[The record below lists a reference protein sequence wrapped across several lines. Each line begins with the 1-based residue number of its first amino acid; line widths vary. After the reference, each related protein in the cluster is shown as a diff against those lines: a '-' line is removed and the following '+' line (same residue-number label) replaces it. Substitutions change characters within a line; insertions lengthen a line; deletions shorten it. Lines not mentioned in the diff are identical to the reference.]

1 MKKIFNIISLV
12 AVAAFTLASCQKEV
26 QQREPSP
33 EETAGCYGV
42 YFPTQAASGSHVY
55 SPVEDPSID
64 IVLARTNTSGSI
76 TVPITA
82 KFSEEVF
89 NVGAAT
95 FADGQSET
103 TFTVRF
109 DNAQEGVNYSASF
122 VIEDNQYA
130 SMYNSNPVGLDFSV
144 MRVEMKDFLNPVSGK
159 PAIITLNEGW
169 WGEVHQ
175 AQMRYYEVDGVRTC
189 TIYSIEEGNGIW
201 GDTQNAELNFTW
213 YTKNNNDAGY
223 NFLEVKKQY
232 FGFDYSDWGSKPE
245 SSAVNPIYVYDYP
258 WYWIERGEV
267 WGVNG
272 MGTDWLDEANLTGQI
287 DGSYPVSYYDGNGGF
302 FFNLRYFI
310 PSLSGGFSSDPYE
323 FVAIADGFTRV
334 DYSLELEAD
343 YTVEGVTPISV
354 EAGVDVAALRYAIYE
369 GELTATQ
376 VANKTEA
383 IISGADPSEIFS
395 DFEYDEEE
403 GKLYAI
409 FGVAPETTGEYTLVG
424 VAYDESANPQTSA
437 AVTFKHIAGSDTE
450 EYAVDLSV
458 FTEATPTRYKDFTE
472 YDSFAFGILGSDI
485 TEAHAAIVEASK
497 LSAEFLAE
505 LKGDSSYAMP
515 ESVIDM
521 INGVGGYYTVATD
534 LDPGTQYA
542 VVVWATN
549 GYEDTIK
556 YDVYTTTAIP
566 ENWNPIGT
574 GYYTDDFFTTFFN
587 VDPQTMEVEMAQSE
601 DDPTRFKMIYPYD
614 GKYPYNA
621 EGDWDESKSYDIV
634 FTIPDSKHVYILP
647 QKIGVDWGYGMF
659 SIASMAGRYVAAGY
673 SVDEIEGAGVPFGV
687 LENGIIT
694 FPDPDGHS
702 LLISMAGYN
711 AGAWYYANSN
721 DACQIVLP
729 ENVSLSSAPVAKKAE
744 KPAGMVTS
752 NLKIASDVQSVF
764 ERDPKPVKAQVN
776 VSFERKQNKNNR
788 TVVPAQK
795 DIRK

>member
-1 MKKIFNIISLV
+1 MKKIINIISLV
-12 AVAAFTLASCQKEV
+12 AVAAFTLISCQKQVEPHQPGPAEV
-26 QQREPSP
+26 S
-33 EETAGCYGV
+33 GCYGV
-42 YFPTQAASGSHVY
+42 YFPTQAASGSHVF
-55 SPVEDPSID
+55 SPVEDPSIE
-64 IVLARTNTSGSI
+64 ITLARTNTSGAI
-76 TVPITA
+76 TVPVKTTVSQDGIFT
-82 KFSEEVF
+82 
-89 NVGAAT
+89 VGAAT
-95 FADGQSET
+95 FADGQDET

-109 DNAQEGVNYSASF
+109 DGAEEGTTYSASF
-122 VIEDNQYA
+122 EIDDNQYA
-130 SMYNSNPVGLDFSV
+130 SMYNSNPIALDFSV
-144 MRVEMKDFLNPVSGK
+144 MRVEMKTFKTADGSKDASITFTDKDF
-159 PAIITLNEGW
+159 
-169 WGEVHQ
+169 WGEVHDDCYIQ
-175 AQMRYYEVDGVRTC
+175 YYEVDGVRYC
-189 TIYSIEEGNGIW
+189 ETIGGKPVGEASEGIGPW
-201 GDTQNAELNFTW
+201 GTDVQLKFKW
-213 YTKNNNDAGY
+213 YTKKTITVNDVDY
-223 NFLEVKKQY
+223 QWIEVEAQYHGWESSGNPVY
-232 FGFDYSDWGSKPE
+232 FGDYFHMRAD
-245 SSAVNPIYVYDYP
+245 
-258 WYWIERGEV
+258 
-267 WGVNG
+267 
-272 MGTDWLDEANLTGQI
+272 MGLSN
-287 DGSYPVSYYDGNGGF
+287 GSYTSSYDRYVNAGDGYLPSYYDGNGGF
-302 FFNLRYFI
+302 IFNMAYWI
-310 PSLSGGFSSDPYE
+310 HGTTSWYGYQNNAPVGIAEGFS
-323 FVAIADGFTRV
+323 RV
-334 DYSLELEAD
+334 DYSLSIEAD
-343 YTVEGVTPISV
+343 YSEQGETPIYV
-354 EAGVDVAALRYAIYE
+354 EAGVDVAALRYAVYE

-376 VANKTEA
+376 IANKTEA

-395 DFEYDEEE
+395 DFEYDEENE
-403 GKLYAI
+403 ELYAV
-409 FGVAPETTGEYTLVG
+409 FGVSPETTGIYTLVA

-437 AVTFKHIAGSDTE
+437 SVTFTHIAGGDTE
-450 EYAVDLSV
+450 KYAVDLSV
-458 FTEATPTRYKDFTE
+458 FTEATPARYKDFTE

-497 LSAEFLAE
+497 LSATFLAE
-505 LKGDSSYAMP
+505 LKEDSSYAMP
-515 ESVIDM
+515 ESVIDR

-549 GYEDTIK
+549 GYEDTFD

-687 LENGIIT
+687 LENGVIT

-702 LLISMAGYN
+702 LLISMAGYKD
-711 AGAWYYANSN
+711 GAWYYANSN

-729 ENVSLSSAPVAKKAE
+729 ENVSLSSAPVAQKAQ
-744 KPAGMVTS
+744 KPAGMVTT
-752 NLKIASDVQSVF
+752 NLKVATDVQSVF

-788 TVVPAQK
+788 TLVPAQK

>member
-1 MKKIFNIISLV
+1 MKKIINIISLI
-12 AVAAFTLASCQKEV
+12 AVAAFTLISCQKQVEPHQPGPAEV
-26 QQREPSP
+26 S
-33 EETAGCYGV
+33 GCYGV

-55 SPVEDPSID
+55 SPTQDPSIE
-64 IVLARTNTSGSI
+64 ITLARTNTSGAI
-76 TVPITA
+76 TVPVKTTVSQDGIFT
-82 KFSEEVF
+82 
-89 NVGAAT
+89 VGAAT
-95 FADGQSET
+95 FADGQDET

-109 DNAQEGVNYSASF
+109 DSAEEGTTYSASF
-122 VIEDNQYA
+122 EIDDNQYA
-130 SMYNSNPVGLDFSV
+130 SLYNSNPIALDFSV
-144 MRVEMKDFLNPVSGK
+144 MRVEMKTFKTADGSKDASITFIDKDF
-159 PAIITLNEGW
+159 
-169 WGEVHQ
+169 WGEVHDDCYIQ
-175 AQMRYYEVDGVRTC
+175 YYEVDGVRYC
-189 TIYSIEEGNGIW
+189 ETIGGKPVGEASEGIGPW
-201 GDTQNAELNFTW
+201 GTDVQLKFKW
-213 YTKNNNDAGY
+213 YTKKTITVNDVDY
-223 NFLEVKKQY
+223 QWIEVEAQYQGWESSGNPVY
-232 FGFDYSDWGSKPE
+232 FGDYFYMRAD
-245 SSAVNPIYVYDYP
+245 
-258 WYWIERGEV
+258 
-267 WGVNG
+267 
-272 MGTDWLDEANLTGQI
+272 MGLSN
-287 DGSYPVSYYDGNGGF
+287 GSYTSSYDRYVNAGDGYLPSYYDGNGGF
-302 FFNLRYFI
+302 IFNMAYWI
-310 PSLSGGFSSDPYE
+310 HGTTSWYGYQNNAPVG
-323 FVAIADGFTRV
+323 IAEGFTRV
-334 DYSLELEAD
+334 DYSLSVETD
-343 YTVEGVTPISV
+343 YTYNGETPIYV

-369 GELTATQ
+369 GELTPTQ
-376 VANKTEA
+376 VANKTDA

-395 DFEYDEEE
+395 DFEYDEENE
-403 GKLYAI
+403 ELYAV
-409 FGVAPETTGEYTLVG
+409 FGVSPETTGIYTLVA

-437 AVTFKHIAGSDTE
+437 SVTFTHIAGGDTE
-450 EYAVDLSV
+450 KYAVDLSV
-458 FTEATPTRYKDFTE
+458 FTEATPARYKDFTE

-497 LSAEFLAE
+497 LSATFLAE
-505 LKGDSSYAMP
+505 LKEDSSYAMP
-515 ESVIDM
+515 ESVIDR

-549 GYEDTIK
+549 GYEDTFD

-574 GYYTDDFFTTFFN
+574 GYYTDDFFTAFFN

-788 TVVPAQK
+788 TLVPAQK

>member
-1 MKKIFNIISLV
+1 MKKIINIISLI
-12 AVAAFTLASCQKEV
+12 AVAAFTLISCQKQVEPHQPGPAEV
-26 QQREPSP
+26 S
-33 EETAGCYGV
+33 GCYGV

-55 SPVEDPSID
+55 SPTQDPSIE
-64 IVLARTNTSGSI
+64 ITLARTNTSGAI
-76 TVPITA
+76 TVPVKTTVSQDGIFT
-82 KFSEEVF
+82 
-89 NVGAAT
+89 VGAAT
-95 FADGQSET
+95 FADGQDET

-109 DNAQEGVNYSASF
+109 DSAEEGTTYSASF
-122 VIEDNQYA
+122 EIDDNQYA
-130 SMYNSNPVGLDFSV
+130 SLYNSNPIALDFSV
-144 MRVEMKDFLNPVSGK
+144 MRVEMKTFKTADGSKDASITFIDKDF
-159 PAIITLNEGW
+159 
-169 WGEVHQ
+169 WGEVHDDCYIQ
-175 AQMRYYEVDGVRTC
+175 YYEVDGVRYC
-189 TIYSIEEGNGIW
+189 ETIGGKPVGEASEGIGPW
-201 GDTQNAELNFTW
+201 GTDVQLKFKW
-213 YTKNNNDAGY
+213 YTKKTITVNDVDY
-223 NFLEVKKQY
+223 QWIEVEAQYQGWESSGNPVY
-232 FGFDYSDWGSKPE
+232 FGDYFYMRAD
-245 SSAVNPIYVYDYP
+245 
-258 WYWIERGEV
+258 
-267 WGVNG
+267 
-272 MGTDWLDEANLTGQI
+272 MGLSN
-287 DGSYPVSYYDGNGGF
+287 GSYTSSYDRYVNAGDGYLPSYYDGNGGF
-302 FFNLRYFI
+302 IFNMAYWI
-310 PSLSGGFSSDPYE
+310 HGTTSWYGYQNNAPVG
-323 FVAIADGFTRV
+323 IAEGFTRV
-334 DYSLELEAD
+334 DYSLSVETD
-343 YTVEGVTPISV
+343 YTYNGETPIYV

-369 GELTATQ
+369 GELTPTQ
-376 VANKTEA
+376 VANKTDA

-395 DFEYDEEE
+395 DFEYDEENE
-403 GKLYAI
+403 ELYAV
-409 FGVAPETTGEYTLVG
+409 FGVSPETTGIYTLVA

-437 AVTFKHIAGSDTE
+437 SVTFTHIAGGDTE
-450 EYAVDLSV
+450 KYAVDLSV
-458 FTEATPTRYKDFTE
+458 FTEATPARYKDFTE

-497 LSAEFLAE
+497 LSATFLAE
-505 LKGDSSYAMP
+505 LKEDSSYAMP
-515 ESVIDM
+515 ESVIDR

-549 GYEDTIK
+549 GYEDTFD

-574 GYYTDDFFTTFFN
+574 GYYTDDFFTAFFN

-601 DDPTRFKMIYPYD
+601 DDPTRFKMFYPYD

-788 TVVPAQK
+788 TLVPAQK

>member
-1 MKKIFNIISLV
+1 MKKIINIISLI
-12 AVAAFTLASCQKEV
+12 AVAAFTLISCQKQVEPHQPGPAEV
-26 QQREPSP
+26 S
-33 EETAGCYGV
+33 GCYGV
-42 YFPTQAASGSHVY
+42 YFPTQAASGSHVF
-55 SPVEDPSID
+55 SPIEDPSIE
-64 IVLARTNTSGSI
+64 ITLARTNTSGAI
-76 TVPITA
+76 TVPVKTTVSQDGIFT
-82 KFSEEVF
+82 
-89 NVGAAT
+89 VGAAT
-95 FADGQSET
+95 FADGQDET

-109 DNAQEGVNYSASF
+109 DSAEEGTTYSASF
-122 VIEDNQYA
+122 EIDDNQYA
-130 SMYNSNPVGLDFSV
+130 SLYNSNPIALDFSV
-144 MRVEMKDFLNPVSGK
+144 MRVEMKTFKTADGSKDASITFIDKDF
-159 PAIITLNEGW
+159 
-169 WGEVHQ
+169 WGEVHDDCYIQ
-175 AQMRYYEVDGVRTC
+175 YYEVDGVRYC
-189 TIYSIEEGNGIW
+189 ETIGGKPVGEASEGIGPW
-201 GDTQNAELNFTW
+201 GTDVQLKFKW
-213 YTKNNNDAGY
+213 YTKKTITVNDVDY
-223 NFLEVKKQY
+223 QWIEVEAQYQGWESSGNPVY
-232 FGFDYSDWGSKPE
+232 FGDYFYMRAD
-245 SSAVNPIYVYDYP
+245 
-258 WYWIERGEV
+258 
-267 WGVNG
+267 
-272 MGTDWLDEANLTGQI
+272 MGLSN
-287 DGSYPVSYYDGNGGF
+287 GSYTSSYDRYVNAGDGYLPSYYDGNGGF
-302 FFNLRYFI
+302 IFNMAYWI
-310 PSLSGGFSSDPYE
+310 HGTTSWYGYQNNAPVG
-323 FVAIADGFTRV
+323 IAEGFTRV
-334 DYSLELEAD
+334 DYSLSVETD
-343 YTVEGVTPISV
+343 YTYNGETPIYV

-369 GELTATQ
+369 GELTPTQ
-376 VANKTEA
+376 VANKTDA

-395 DFEYDEEE
+395 DFEYDEENE
-403 GKLYAI
+403 ELYAV
-409 FGVAPETTGEYTLVG
+409 FGVSPETTGIYTLVA

-437 AVTFKHIAGSDTE
+437 SVTFTHIAGGDTE
-450 EYAVDLSV
+450 KYAVDLSV
-458 FTEATPTRYKDFTE
+458 FTEATPARYKDFTE

-497 LSAEFLAE
+497 LSATFLAE
-505 LKGDSSYAMP
+505 LKEDSSYAMP
-515 ESVIDM
+515 ESVIDR

-549 GYEDTIK
+549 GYEDTFD

-574 GYYTDDFFTTFFN
+574 GYYTDDFFTAFFN

-788 TVVPAQK
+788 TLVPAQK

>member
-1 MKKIFNIISLV
+1 MKKIINIISLI
-12 AVAAFTLASCQKEV
+12 AVAAFTLISCQKQVEPHQPGPAEV
-26 QQREPSP
+26 S
-33 EETAGCYGV
+33 GCYGV

-55 SPVEDPSID
+55 SPTQDPSIE
-64 IVLARTNTSGSI
+64 ITLARTNTSGAI
-76 TVPITA
+76 TVPVKTTVSQDGIFT
-82 KFSEEVF
+82 
-89 NVGAAT
+89 VGAAT
-95 FADGQSET
+95 FADGQDET

-109 DNAQEGVNYSASF
+109 DSAEEGTTYSASF
-122 VIEDNQYA
+122 EIDDNQYA
-130 SMYNSNPVGLDFSV
+130 SLYNSNPIALDFSV
-144 MRVEMKDFLNPVSGK
+144 MRVEMKTFKTADGSKDASITFTDKDF
-159 PAIITLNEGW
+159 
-169 WGEVHQ
+169 WGEVHDDCYIQ
-175 AQMRYYEVDGVRTC
+175 YYEVDGVRYC
-189 TIYSIEEGNGIW
+189 ETIGGKPVGEASEGIGPW
-201 GDTQNAELNFTW
+201 GTDVQLKFKW
-213 YTKNNNDAGY
+213 YTKKTITVNDVDY
-223 NFLEVKKQY
+223 QWIEVEAQYHGWESSGNPVY
-232 FGFDYSDWGSKPE
+232 FGDYFHMRAD
-245 SSAVNPIYVYDYP
+245 
-258 WYWIERGEV
+258 
-267 WGVNG
+267 
-272 MGTDWLDEANLTGQI
+272 MGLSN
-287 DGSYPVSYYDGNGGF
+287 GSYTSSYDRYVNAGDGYLPSYYDGNGGF
-302 FFNLRYFI
+302 IFNMAYWI
-310 PSLSGGFSSDPYE
+310 HGTTSWYGYQNNAPVG
-323 FVAIADGFTRV
+323 IAEGFTRV
-334 DYSLELEAD
+334 DYSLSVETD
-343 YTVEGVTPISV
+343 YTYNGETPIYV

-369 GELTATQ
+369 GELTPTQ
-376 VANKTEA
+376 VANKTDA

-395 DFEYDEEE
+395 DFEYDEENE
-403 GKLYAI
+403 ELYAV
-409 FGVAPETTGEYTLVG
+409 FGVSPETTGIYTLVA

-437 AVTFKHIAGSDTE
+437 SVTFTHIAGGDTE
-450 EYAVDLSV
+450 KYAVDLSV
-458 FTEATPTRYKDFTE
+458 FTEATPARYKDFTE

-497 LSAEFLAE
+497 LSATFLAE
-505 LKGDSSYAMP
+505 LKEDSSYAMP
-515 ESVIDM
+515 ESVIDR

-549 GYEDTIK
+549 GYEDTFD

-574 GYYTDDFFTTFFN
+574 YTDDFFTAFFN

-788 TVVPAQK
+788 TLVPAQK

>member
-55 SPVEDPSID
+55 SPVDDPSID
-64 IVLARTNTSGSI
+64 IVLARTNTSGAI
-76 TVPITA
+76 TVPVKTTVSQDGIFT
-82 KFSEEVF
+82 
-89 NVGAAT
+89 VGAAT
-95 FADGQSET
+95 FADGQDET

-109 DNAQEGVNYSASF
+109 DSAEEGTTYSASF
-122 VIEDNQYA
+122 EIDDNQYA
-130 SMYNSNPVGLDFSV
+130 SLYNSNPIALDFSV
-144 MRVEMKDFLNPVSGK
+144 MRVEMQDFLNPVTK
-159 PAIITLNEGW
+159 EPAIITLNEGW

-175 AQMRYYEVDGVRTC
+175 AKMKYYEVNGVRTC
-189 TIYSIEEGNGIW
+189 EIYSIEDGGIW
-201 GDTQNAELNFTW
+201 GDVVNATLKFNW
-213 YTKNNNDAGY
+213 YTKNNNNNGH
-223 NFLEVKKQY
+223 NFIEVQKQY
-232 FGFDYSDWGSKPE
+232 FGFDYSDWASKPE

-258 WYWIERGEV
+258 WYWIERGYA
-267 WGVNG
+267 WGSDG
-272 MGTDWLDEANLTGQI
+272 MGANWLEEAQLTGQE

-302 FFNLRYFI
+302 YFNLRYYI
-310 PSLSGGFSSDPYE
+310 PGMGGFSPDPYE
-323 FVAIADGFTRV
+323 FVAIAEGFTRV

-354 EAGVDVAALRYAIYE
+354 EAGVDVAALRYAVYE

-458 FTEATPTRYKDFTE
+458 FTEATPARYKDFTE
-472 YDSFAFGILGSDI
+472 YDSFAFSILGSDI
-485 TEAHAAIVEASK
+485 TEAHVAIVEASK

-505 LKGDSSYAMP
+505 LKEDSSYAMP
-515 ESVIDM
+515 ESVIDR

-566 ENWNPIGT
+566 ENWKPIGT

-702 LLISMAGYN
+702 LLISMAGYDG
-711 AGAWYYANSN
+711 GAFYYANSN
-721 DACQIVLP
+721 DACKIVLP
-729 ENVSLSSAPVAKKAE
+729 EGVSVSAAPAVGKMSKPAEVKTGMKTAPV
-744 KPAGMVTS
+744 VNS
-752 NLKIASDVQSVF
+752 IF
-764 ERDPKPVKAQVN
+764 ERDPKPVKTQVN

>member
-1 MKKIFNIISLV
+1 MKKFFNIISLV
-12 AVAAFTLASCQKEV
+12 AVAAFTLISCQKQVEPHQPGPAEV
-26 QQREPSP
+26 S
-33 EETAGCYGV
+33 GCYGV
-42 YFPTQAASGSHVY
+42 YFPTQAASGSHVF
-55 SPVEDPSID
+55 SPVEDPSIE
-64 IVLARTNTSGSI
+64 ITLARTNTSGAI
-76 TVPITA
+76 TVPVKTTVSQDGIFT
-82 KFSEEVF
+82 
-89 NVGAAT
+89 VGAAT
-95 FADGQSET
+95 FADGQDET

-109 DNAQEGVNYSASF
+109 DSAEEGTTYSASF
-122 VIEDNQYA
+122 EIDDNQYA
-130 SMYNSNPVGLDFSV
+130 SMYNSNPIALDFSV
-144 MRVEMKDFLNPVSGK
+144 MRVEMKTFKTADGSKDASITFTDKDF
-159 PAIITLNEGW
+159 
-169 WGEVHQ
+169 WGEVHDDCYIQ
-175 AQMRYYEVDGVRTC
+175 YYEVDGVRYC
-189 TIYSIEEGNGIW
+189 ETIGGKPVGEASEGIGPW
-201 GDTQNAELNFTW
+201 GTDVQLKFKW
-213 YTKNNNDAGY
+213 YTNKTITVNDVDY
-223 NFLEVKKQY
+223 QWIEVEAQYHGWESSGNPVY
-232 FGFDYSDWGSKPE
+232 FGDYFHMRAD
-245 SSAVNPIYVYDYP
+245 
-258 WYWIERGEV
+258 
-267 WGVNG
+267 
-272 MGTDWLDEANLTGQI
+272 MGLSN
-287 DGSYPVSYYDGNGGF
+287 GSYTSSYDRYVNAGDGYLPSYYDGNGGF
-302 FFNLRYFI
+302 IFNMAYWI
-310 PSLSGGFSSDPYE
+310 HGTTSWYGYQNNAPVGIAEGFS
-323 FVAIADGFTRV
+323 RV
-334 DYSLELEAD
+334 DYSLSIEAD
-343 YTVEGVTPISV
+343 YSEQGETPIYV
-354 EAGVDVAALRYAIYE
+354 EAGVDVAALRYAVYE

-376 VANKTEA
+376 IANKTEA

-395 DFEYDEEE
+395 DFAYDEEE
-403 GKLYAI
+403 NELYAV
-409 FGVAPETTGEYTLVG
+409 FGVAPETTGVYTLVA
-424 VAYDESANPQTSA
+424 VAYDKSANPQTSA
-437 AVTFKHIAGSDTE
+437 AVTFTHIAGDDTE
-450 EYAVDLSV
+450 KYAVDLSV
-458 FTEATPTRYKDFTE
+458 FTEATPARYKDFTE

-497 LSAEFLAE
+497 LSAKFLAE
-505 LKGDSSYAMP
+505 LKEDSSYAMP
-515 ESVIDM
+515 ESVIDR

-549 GYEDTIK
+549 GYEDTFD

-687 LENGIIT
+687 LENGVIT

-702 LLISMAGYN
+702 LLISMAGYKD
-711 AGAWYYANSN
+711 GAWYYANSN

-764 ERDPKPVKAQVN
+764 ERDPKPVKTQVN

>member
-12 AVAAFTLASCQKEV
+12 AVAAFTLISCQKQVEPHQPGPAEV
-26 QQREPSP
+26 S
-33 EETAGCYGV
+33 GCYGV

-55 SPVEDPSID
+55 SPTQDPSIE
-64 IVLARTNTSGSI
+64 ITLARTNTSGAI
-76 TVPITA
+76 TVPVKTTVSQDGIFT
-82 KFSEEVF
+82 
-89 NVGAAT
+89 VGAAT
-95 FADGQSET
+95 FADGQEET

-109 DNAQEGVNYSASF
+109 DSAEEGTTYNASF
-122 VIEDNQYA
+122 EIDDNQYA
-130 SMYNSNPVGLDFSV
+130 SLYNSNPIALDFSV
-144 MRVEMKDFLNPVSGK
+144 MRVEMKDFLNPVTGE

-175 AQMRYYEVDGVRTC
+175 AKMKYYEVDGVRTC
-189 TIYSIEEGNGIW
+189 EIYSIEDGGIW
-201 GDTQNAELNFTW
+201 GDVVNASLKFNW
-213 YTKNNNDAGY
+213 YTKNNNEAGK
-223 NFLEVKKQY
+223 NFLEVPKQY
-232 FGFDYSDWGSKPE
+232 FGFDYSDWASKPE
-245 SSAVNPIYVYDYP
+245 SAAVNPIYVYDYY
-258 WYWIERGEV
+258 WYWIERGYSPEELD
-267 WGVNG
+267 GG
-272 MGTDWLDEANLTGQI
+272 WLGFAVAEGAS
-287 DGSYPVSYYDGNGGF
+287 DGSGGYPVGYYDGNGGF
-302 FFNLRYFI
+302 YFNLRYYI
-310 PSLSGGFSSDPYE
+310 PGLGGFSPPTYD
-323 FVAIADGFTRV
+323 FVAIAEGFTRV
-334 DYSLELEAD
+334 DYSLSVEAD
-343 YTVEGVTPISV
+343 YTYNGETPIYV
-354 EAGVDVAALRYAIYE
+354 EAGVDVEALRYAIYE
-369 GELTATQ
+369 GELTPTQ
-376 VANKTEA
+376 VANKTDA

-395 DFEYDEEE
+395 DFEYDEENE
-403 GKLYAI
+403 ELYAV
-409 FGVAPETTGEYTLVG
+409 FGVSPETTGIYTLVA

-437 AVTFKHIAGSDTE
+437 SVTFTHIAGGDTE
-450 EYAVDLSV
+450 KYAVDLSV
-458 FTEATPTRYKDFTE
+458 FTEATPARYKDFTE

-497 LSAEFLAE
+497 LSATFLAE
-505 LKGDSSYAMP
+505 LKEDSSYAMP
-515 ESVIDM
+515 ESVIDR

-549 GYEDTIK
+549 GYEDTFD

-659 SIASMAGRYVAAGY
+659 SIASIAGRYVAAGY

-788 TVVPAQK
+788 TLVPAQK

>member
-12 AVAAFTLASCQKEV
+12 AVAAFTLISCQKQVEPHQPGPAEV
-26 QQREPSP
+26 S
-33 EETAGCYGV
+33 GCYGV

-55 SPVEDPSID
+55 SPTQDPSIE
-64 IVLARTNTSGSI
+64 ITLARTNTSGAI
-76 TVPITA
+76 TVPVKTTVSQDGIFT
-82 KFSEEVF
+82 
-89 NVGAAT
+89 VGAAT
-95 FADGQSET
+95 FADGQDET

-109 DNAQEGVNYSASF
+109 DSAEEGTTYSASF
-122 VIEDNQYA
+122 EIDDNQYA
-130 SMYNSNPVGLDFSV
+130 SLYNSNPIALDFSV
-144 MRVEMKDFLNPVSGK
+144 MRVEMKTFKTADGSKDASITFTDKDF
-159 PAIITLNEGW
+159 
-169 WGEVHQ
+169 WGEVHDDCYIQ
-175 AQMRYYEVDGVRTC
+175 YYEVDGVRYC
-189 TIYSIEEGNGIW
+189 ETIGGKPVGEASEGIGPW
-201 GDTQNAELNFTW
+201 GTDVQLKFKW
-213 YTKNNNDAGY
+213 YTKKTITVNDVDY
-223 NFLEVKKQY
+223 QWIEVEAQYHGWESSGNPVY
-232 FGFDYSDWGSKPE
+232 FGDYFHMRAD
-245 SSAVNPIYVYDYP
+245 
-258 WYWIERGEV
+258 
-267 WGVNG
+267 
-272 MGTDWLDEANLTGQI
+272 MGLSN
-287 DGSYPVSYYDGNGGF
+287 GSYTSSYDRYVNAGDGYLPSYYDGNGGF
-302 FFNLRYFI
+302 IFNMAYWI
-310 PSLSGGFSSDPYE
+310 HGTTSWYGYQNNAPVG
-323 FVAIADGFTRV
+323 IAEGFTRV
-334 DYSLELEAD
+334 DYSLSVETD
-343 YTVEGVTPISV
+343 YTYNGETPIYV

-369 GELTATQ
+369 GELTPTQ
-376 VANKTEA
+376 VANKTDA

-395 DFEYDEEE
+395 DFEYDEENE
-403 GKLYAI
+403 ELYAV
-409 FGVAPETTGEYTLVG
+409 FGVSPETTGIYTLVA

-437 AVTFKHIAGSDTE
+437 SVTFTHIAGGDTE
-450 EYAVDLSV
+450 KYAVDLSV
-458 FTEATPTRYKDFTE
+458 FTEATPARYKDFTE

-497 LSAEFLAE
+497 LSATFLAE
-505 LKGDSSYAMP
+505 LKEDSSYAMP
-515 ESVIDM
+515 ESVIDR

-549 GYEDTIK
+549 GYEDTFD

-574 GYYTDDFFTTFFN
+574 GYYTDDFFTAFFN

-788 TVVPAQK
+788 TLVPAQK

>member
-12 AVAAFTLASCQKEV
+12 AVAAFTLISCQKQVEPHQPGPAEV
-26 QQREPSP
+26 S
-33 EETAGCYGV
+33 GCYGV

-55 SPVEDPSID
+55 SPTQDPSIE
-64 IVLARTNTSGSI
+64 ITLARTNTSGAI
-76 TVPITA
+76 TVPVKTTVSQDGIFT
-82 KFSEEVF
+82 
-89 NVGAAT
+89 VGAAT
-95 FADGQSET
+95 FADGQDET

-109 DNAQEGVNYSASF
+109 DSAEEGTTYSASF
-122 VIEDNQYA
+122 EIDDNQYA
-130 SMYNSNPVGLDFSV
+130 SLYNSNPIALDFSV
-144 MRVEMKDFLNPVSGK
+144 MRVEMKTFKTADGSKDASITFTDKDF
-159 PAIITLNEGW
+159 
-169 WGEVHQ
+169 WGEVHDDCYIQ
-175 AQMRYYEVDGVRTC
+175 YYEVDGVRYC
-189 TIYSIEEGNGIW
+189 ETIGGKPVGEASEGIGPW
-201 GDTQNAELNFTW
+201 GTDVQLKFKW
-213 YTKNNNDAGY
+213 YTKKTITVNDVDY
-223 NFLEVKKQY
+223 QWIEVEAQYQGWESSGNPVY
-232 FGFDYSDWGSKPE
+232 FGDYFYMRAD
-245 SSAVNPIYVYDYP
+245 
-258 WYWIERGEV
+258 
-267 WGVNG
+267 
-272 MGTDWLDEANLTGQI
+272 MGLSN
-287 DGSYPVSYYDGNGGF
+287 GSYTSSYDRYVNAGDGYLPSYYDGNGGF
-302 FFNLRYFI
+302 IFNMAYWI
-310 PSLSGGFSSDPYE
+310 HGTTSWYGYQNNAPVG
-323 FVAIADGFTRV
+323 IAEGFTRV
-334 DYSLELEAD
+334 DYSLSVETD
-343 YTVEGVTPISV
+343 YTYNGETPIYV

-369 GELTATQ
+369 GELTPTQ
-376 VANKTEA
+376 VANKTDA

-395 DFEYDEEE
+395 DFEYDEENE
-403 GKLYAI
+403 ELYAV
-409 FGVAPETTGEYTLVG
+409 FGVSPETTGIYTLVA

-437 AVTFKHIAGSDTE
+437 SVTFTHIAGGDTE
-450 EYAVDLSV
+450 KYAVDLSV
-458 FTEATPTRYKDFTE
+458 FTEATPARYKDFTE

-497 LSAEFLAE
+497 LSATFLAE
-505 LKGDSSYAMP
+505 LKEDSSYAMP
-515 ESVIDM
+515 ESVIDR

-549 GYEDTIK
+549 GYEDTFD

-574 GYYTDDFFTTFFN
+574 GYYTDDFFTAFFN

-788 TVVPAQK
+788 TLVPAQK